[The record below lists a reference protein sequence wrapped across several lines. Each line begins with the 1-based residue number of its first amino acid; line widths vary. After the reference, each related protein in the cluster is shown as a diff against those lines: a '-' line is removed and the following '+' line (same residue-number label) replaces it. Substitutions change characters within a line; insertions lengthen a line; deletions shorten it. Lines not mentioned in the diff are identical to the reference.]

1 MPLIIG
7 IDFDNTI
14 VCYDTIFHQ
23 IALEQR
29 LIPPTIAQNKEAV
42 RDYLRQ
48 QNQEERWTELQGY
61 VYGARLRDAPPFSG
75 VKDFINLAMAQQ
87 ALIYIISHKTL
98 TPYRGPA
105 YNLHDVAMDWLNYQ
119 GFFELG
125 DGQFS
130 PQQVFF
136 ETSIDLKL
144 HRIGLQQCD
153 YFIDDLPEVLGHPDF
168 PTNAQKIL
176 FRSGVLPSIEQNDTG
191 RDLLRQY
198 DSVASVPS
206 PTSRRPAACPQDQTN
221 FYSWVTIANYILEE
235 ASCL

>member
-1 MPLIIG
+1 MCEKHTVTHTKVVIMIHLTKSKATFPLV
-7 IDFDNTI
+7 F
-14 VCYDTIFHQ
+14 
-23 IALEQR
+23 
-29 LIPPTIAQNKEAV
+29 
-42 RDYLRQ
+42 Q
-48 QNQEERWTELQGY
+48 QPWEY
-61 VYGARLRDAPPFSG
+61 
-75 VKDFINLAMAQQ
+75 
-87 ALIYIISHKTL
+87 
-98 TPYRGPA
+98 
-105 YNLHDVAMDWLNYQ
+105 
-119 GFFELG
+119 
-125 DGQFS
+125 
-130 PQQVFF
+130 
-136 ETSIDLKL
+136 
-144 HRIGLQQCD
+144 